1 VAAPSKRIPEPTPQT
16 SLRALRAIIRGRSVF
31 PGLQVFH
38 QETGSIFQ
46 INAPSFHPVMMVGP
60 DACRFVLINARDD
73 LRWRMEGDSVT
84 TLLIHGVLV
93 EDGESHDEIRRNLNP
108 ALHKRMLGGYVDAM
122 VRRTDQVAAGWVD
135 DCPVDM
141 LVEMRKVAL
150 LILMDALFEVDFT
163 PELRRLW
170 WSVLYLIQYISPGL
184 WLFWRGAPRPGY
196 RQARA
201 QMDQYLFRIIQLRR
215 DQLKHESDYA
225 GTDMLSVLIHAG
237 MPDDLIRDQL
247 MTMLIAGHDTSTASL
262 AWSLYL
268 LGAHPDAQARARA
281 EIDAVLGDTPPT
293 AETYPQLT
301 YLEQVMNETLRLYPP
316 IHLGSRLAARDLEFD
331 GYSIAKG
338 TRVLYSIY
346 LTQRNPEYWPE
357 PDRFDPERFAPHIKH
372 EPYNFLP
379 FGGGPRNCIGMA
391 FAQVEMRVVLA
402 RLLQRFTLE
411 RRFKD
416 VHLHM
421 GATLEPRPGVLM
433 QPIRRP

>member
-1 VAAPSKRIPEPTPQT
+1 MAAPSKRIPEPTPQT

-84 TLLIHGVLV
+84 SLLIHGVLV

-122 VRRTDQVAAGWVD
+122 VRRTDQVADGWVD

-201 QMDQYLFRIIQLRR
+201 QMDRYLFRIIQLRR

-237 MPDDLIRDQL
+237 MSDDLIRDQL

-281 EIDAVLGDTPPT
+281 EIDAVLGDAPPS
-293 AETYPQLT
+293 ADTYPQLT
-301 YLEQVMNETLRLYPP
+301 YLEQVMDETLRLYPP

-331 GYSIAKG
+331 GYTIAKD

-346 LTQRNPEYWPE
+346 LTQRNPAYWPE
-357 PDRFDPERFAPHIKH
+357 PDRFDPERFAPNIKH

-421 GATLEPRPGVLM
+421 GATLEPRPNVLM
-433 QPIRRP
+433 QPVRRK